1 MSILMSCLEEAEINL
16 NPKMKIQNLNKLKNS
31 AKELDMKEQTKSF
44 LQKKIESIINNTEN
58 LEYFS

>member
-1 MSILMSCLEEAEINL
+1 MTVFMNNLEEIDIKL
-16 NPKMKIQNLNKLKNS
+16 NQKMKIQNLNRLKNA
-31 AKELDMKEQTKSF
+31 AKELDMKEDTKSF